1 MFVQIIEGRVR
12 DVEGLREQMS
22 TWMSELAPGAAGW
35 LGSTAGVTADGTSV
49 AVVRFESKEA
59 AIANSDRPEQ
69 GAWWERTKRHF
80 DGDVSFID
88 YPDVD
93 TFGGGGSDEA
103 GFVQIIGGRADRS
116 VVLAVAD
123 EMEGL
128 LRRMRPDVLGG
139 ILAWPGDGAFVQVVY
154 FTSEGEARANES
166 AQPSP
171 GDQAAWERIS
181 SLMEFDRFIDLA
193 DPWLHSR

>member
-12 DVEGLREQMS
+12 DVEGLRDQLS
-22 TWMSELAPGAAGW
+22 TWVSELAPGAVGW

-59 AIANSDRPEQ
+59 AKANSDRPEQ
-69 GAWWERTKRHF
+69 GAWWERTKGHF

-88 YPDVD
+88 CPDVD
-93 TFGGGGSDEA
+93 TFGGDGSDEA

-116 VVLAVAD
+116 AVLAVAD
-123 EMEGL
+123 EMERI

-171 GDQAAWERIS
+171 QDQAAWERLS
-181 SLMEFDRFIDLA
+181 SLMEFDRFLDLP